1 LQYQRVRTALLVDAK
16 IKIHKRRV
24 KGVNMKTV
32 QIGTLVALIGFCTAA
47 HATPHSLTYSQVSVA
62 PGTIVNIGG
71 QQFVA
76 VQVPMRQFTTDKR
89 YAVRF
94 LSSLLSDVDGDFVFA
109 NLSTQHSDD
118 LLQNS
123 NATID
128 TFPARI
134 EVSDGRT
141 YSINTVFD
149 TLTFDTTNRL
159 QVEGNAITTVQV
171 KVGDTLVQFFTVL
184 SQTDQDVDLGQN
196 QYRGTG
202 LATYGKYVDPVGLI
216 SQANGL
222 DKWIDYIRII
232 PLN

>member
-1 LQYQRVRTALLVDAK
+1 
-16 IKIHKRRV
+16 
-24 KGVNMKTV
+24 MKTM
-32 QIGTLVALIGFCTAA
+32 QIGTLVALIGFSTGVQ
-47 HATPHSLTYSQVSVA
+47 ATPHSITYSQVSVA

-76 VQVPMRQFTTDKR
+76 VQVPMRQFTIDKR

-94 LSSLLSDVDGDFVFA
+94 LAPLFSDVDGDFVFA
-109 NLSTQHSDD
+109 NLSTSHSDD

-134 EVSDGRT
+134 EVSDGRA
-141 YSINTVFD
+141 YSINTVLD
-149 TLTFDTTNRL
+149 TVTFDTTNRL
-159 QVEGNAITTVQV
+159 QVEADAFATVQV
-171 KVGDTLVQFFTVL
+171 KVGDTLVHFFTTL
-184 SQTDQDVDLGQN
+184 SQTDQDVVLGQN

-216 SQANGL
+216 GQANGL